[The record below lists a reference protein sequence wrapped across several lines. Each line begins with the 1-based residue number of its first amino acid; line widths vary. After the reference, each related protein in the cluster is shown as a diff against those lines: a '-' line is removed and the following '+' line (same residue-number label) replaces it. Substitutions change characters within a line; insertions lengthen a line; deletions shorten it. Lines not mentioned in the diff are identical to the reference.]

1 METDMRLA
9 GKKALVTGGGK
20 RLGREVALAL
30 AREGASVVVHYGRS
44 SDGADETA
52 AEIRRL
58 GVKAWTVRTDLAS
71 EAKTEKLVDRAAA
84 LSGGL
89 DILVNNAS
97 IFPEGEFED
106 LSAAD
111 LHRNVDVNALAPFVL
126 GRNFARQAGGGHI
139 VNFLDTRIT
148 GYDWQHAA
156 YHASKILL
164 AYLTR
169 VMALRFA
176 PSTAVNA
183 VAPGLILPPEGKDA
197 AYLNRLKD
205 TVPLRRVGNPAQI
218 TQAVIYLVTS
228 AYLTGQVIFV
238 DGGRHLLG
246 GWPPA
251 P

>member
-1 METDMRLA
+1 MRLK
-9 GKKALVTGGGK
+9 GKKALVTGGGR
-20 RLGREVALAL
+20 RLGREAALAL
-30 AREGASVVVHYGRS
+30 AREGAAVVVHYGRS
-44 SDGADETA
+44 ADGAEETA

-58 GVKAWTVRTDLAS
+58 GSRAWTVRADLGS
-71 EAKTEKLVDRAAA
+71 EAKAEKLVERAAA
-84 LSGGL
+84 AAGRL

-97 IFPEGEFED
+97 IFPAGEFED
-106 LSAAD
+106 MSAAD
-111 LHRNVDVNALAPFVL
+111 LHRNVNVNAWAPFVL
-126 GRNFARQAGGGHI
+126 GRNFARQARGGQI

-156 YHASKILL
+156 YHASKVLL

-176 PSTAVNA
+176 PGTAVNA

-197 AYLNRLKD
+197 AYLDKLKA
-205 TVPLRRVGNPAQI
+205 TVPLKRVGSPGQI
-218 TQAVIYLVTS
+218 ADALLYLVTS
-228 AYLTGQVIFV
+228 QYLTGQVIFV

-246 GWPPA
+246 GWPPV